1 MANRRYTEEFKKE
14 AVRLVIEEG
23 RSQRSVEKSL
33 GITPGLVKD
42 WVWKA
47 QDEKQIEYVGLPA
60 EKALLLLRE
69 ENERL
74 RRERDILKKAVA
86 IFSKEPER
94 YTGSL
99 PITTGNTR
107 SRRCA
112 E

>member
-1 MANRRYTEEFKKE
+1 MANRRYTDEFKKE

-23 RSQRSVEKSL
+23 RTRRSVEKSL
-33 GITPGLVKD
+33 GITPGVLKS
-42 WVWKA
+42 WVFQA
-47 QDEKQIEYVGLPA
+47 QDEKQIKYEGLPA
-60 EKALLLLRE
+60 DKALRLLQE

-86 IFSKEPER
+86 IFSKEPDR
-94 YTGSL
+94 YTGSF
-99 PITTGNTR
+99 PSTTESTR